1 MILLK
6 LKYNMAKSIT
16 WRLIASSIT
25 VILVYY
31 FTGELALSVEIGVA
45 ELILKLGFYVLH
57 DRAWEQYI
65 NNRARQ

>member
-1 MILLK
+1 
-6 LKYNMAKSIT
+6 MAKSIT

>member
-1 MILLK
+1 
-6 LKYNMAKSIT
+6 MAKSIT
-16 WRLIASSIT
+16 WRVIASSIT
-25 VILVYY
+25 VMLVYY

-65 NNRARQ
+65 INRARQ